1 MKEEVNWCKLHSCL
15 ILRNCHQPSVP
26 TTLISLWL
34 TTLRQNPP
42 PSKKTTAHWRLLGF
56 PVALVVKNSPASAG
70 DPRDAGSTPGSG
82 RPPGGENGNPLKF
95 LPGKFH
101 GQRSLT
107 GYGTWGG
114 KKPDMTKW
122 LSTHRLRW
130 VFLLNIYTF
139 LDTMLLHT

>member
-1 MKEEVNWCKLHSCL
+1 M
-15 ILRNCHQPSVP
+15 
-26 TTLISLWL
+26 
-34 TTLRQNPP
+34 
-42 PSKKTTAHWRLLGF
+42 
-56 PVALVVKNSPASAG
+56 ALVVNNSPASAG

-114 KKPDMTKW
+114 KKPDMTK
-122 LSTHRLRW
+122 
-130 VFLLNIYTF
+130 
-139 LDTMLLHT
+139 